1 VAQYKR
7 VPEYLSRYGTP
18 IARQDLVLEYPFC
31 IARARVA
38 IPVRSAGCATTT
50 GELHRGAGAGARAG
64 TRPPLPPPLPELD
77 GADVLGDAR
86 CGDGTC
92 VNEMFYHVD

>member
-1 VAQYKR
+1 MAQYKR

-50 GELHRGAGAGARAG
+50 GELHRGAGAERARERAASPPDLARRGQMYRATPGAVTGR
-64 TRPPLPPPLPELD
+64 
-77 GADVLGDAR
+77 V
-86 CGDGTC
+86 
-92 VNEMFYHVD
+92 

>member
-1 VAQYKR
+1 MAQYKR

-50 GELHRGAGAGARAG
+50 GELHRGAGAERARERA
-64 TRPPLPPPLPELD
+64 PPPSELN
-77 GADVLGDAR
+77 GADILGDAR